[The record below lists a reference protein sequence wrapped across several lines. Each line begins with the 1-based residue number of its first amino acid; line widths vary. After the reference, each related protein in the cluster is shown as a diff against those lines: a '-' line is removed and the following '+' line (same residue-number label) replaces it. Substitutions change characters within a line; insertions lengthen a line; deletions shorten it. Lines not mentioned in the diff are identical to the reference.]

1 MIFSYTHAT
10 ILKAFLNPYFYVWE
24 YIFIYSIQWIL
35 LHSYC
40 HPDGSS
46 PREQAS
52 RRGCIWPFWWS
63 TVFQYQ
69 LAYWR
74 DVSSDGDWG
83 GVFWLKTQKL
93 IPLVLQVD
101 TQSEDISLE
110 KTRDHP
116 SDSSSSSY
124 SSNNPGDLYRSCDHP
139 HTNPRIQPPHGSS
152 LEQESESGTVGRTQA
167 LYWSGCYA
175 RWSPASRCRPP
186 LTQSLRSYG
195 SRSTPSSVCTAS
207 YADIYRTREPEV
219 SQR

>member
-74 DVSSDGDWG
+74 DISSDGDGG
-83 GVFWLKTQKL
+83 GVFWMKTQKL

-116 SDSSSSSY
+116 SDSSSSTY
-124 SSNNPGDLYRSCDHP
+124 SSNNPSDLYRSCDHTHTDSWAQYP
-139 HTNPRIQPPHGSS
+139 HRSC

-167 LYWSGCYA
+167 VYGSWCHNRG
-175 RWSPASRCRPP
+175 SPASRCRPP
-186 LTQSLRSYG
+186 VTQSLRSYG
-195 SRSTPSSVCTAS
+195 SRSTPITLWEAS
-207 YADIYRTREPEV
+207 YADIYRTR
-219 SQR
+219 